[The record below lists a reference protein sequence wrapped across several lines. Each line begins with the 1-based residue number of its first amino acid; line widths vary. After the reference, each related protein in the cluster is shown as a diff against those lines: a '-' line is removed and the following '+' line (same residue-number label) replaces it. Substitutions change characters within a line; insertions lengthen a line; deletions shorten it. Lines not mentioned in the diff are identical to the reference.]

1 MSKKPS
7 RPKPPHPEPDEGA
20 VPALSLPAVSPSN
33 PANGTEPGI
42 SATPG
47 AAADPMDPALLER
60 IVKLMAANDLNMV
73 DVRDGQRR
81 VILKRGPAVG
91 PVTYAAPAPQI
102 AMPQAAPASGKE
114 PPVVPPP
121 LESGTKTIVSPM
133 VGTFYSKPSPDAQPF
148 VTVGS
153 QVDEET
159 VVCIVEAMKHYN
171 PVKAEVRGTIARI
184 LVADGEVVDV
194 NKPMFLVKP

>member
-7 RPKPPHPEPDEGA
+7 RTKPA
-20 VPALSLPAVSPSN
+20 R
-33 PANGTEPGI
+33 TEPG
-42 SATPG
+42 TPLG
-47 AAADPMDPALLER
+47 NASDPMDPSLLEQ

-91 PVTYAAPAPQI
+91 PVTYAAAPT
-102 AMPQAAPASGKE
+102 PQAIVAQSGPMPGPGPGGEAAPTPTGEAA
-114 PPVVPPP
+114 
-121 LESGTKTIVSPM
+121 GTTPIVSPM
-133 VGTFYSKPSPDAQPF
+133 VGTFYSKSSPDAKPF

-153 QVDEET
+153 RVDEET

-184 LVADGEVVDV
+184 LVSDGEVVDV

>member
-7 RPKPPHPEPDEGA
+7 PARPAK
-20 VPALSLPAVSPSN
+20 
-33 PANGTEPGI
+33 TEPRAGT
-42 SATPG
+42 SLG
-47 AAADPMDPALLER
+47 AASDPMDPSLLER

-91 PVTYAAPAPQI
+91 PVTYATGPAPQAI
-102 AMPQAAPASGKE
+102 IPQTAPAATSGSESSTNLPPASE
-114 PPVVPPP
+114 PA
-121 LESGTKTIVSPM
+121 GTTSIVSPM
-133 VGTFYSKPSPDAQPF
+133 VGTFYSKPSPDAKPF

-153 QVDEET
+153 RVDEET

-171 PVKAEVRGTIARI
+171 PVKAEVRGTITRI
-184 LVADGEVVDV
+184 LVSDGEVVDV

>member
-7 RPKPPHPEPDEGA
+7 RINSA
-20 VPALSLPAVSPSN
+20 RPAQSLPAVSSSN
-33 PANGTEPGI
+33 PPNPSTEPGAV
-42 SATPG
+42 S
-47 AAADPMDPALLER
+47 DPMDPGLLER
-60 IVKLMAANDLNMV
+60 LVKLMAANDLNTV

-91 PVTYAAPAPQI
+91 PVTYATPASQAVMAQAMPAPAPGGEPP
-102 AMPQAAPASGKE
+102 ASPAPAG
-114 PPVVPPP
+114 
-121 LESGTKTIVSPM
+121 ESGTITIVSPM
-133 VGTFYSKPSPDAQPF
+133 VGTFYSKPSPDAKPF

-153 QVDEET
+153 KVDEET

-184 LVADGEVVDV
+184 LVSDGEVVDV

>member
-7 RPKPPHPEPDEGA
+7 RT
-20 VPALSLPAVSPSN
+20 N
-33 PANGTEPGI
+33 PARAEPG
-42 SATPG
+42 ATTLG
-47 AAADPMDPALLER
+47 AASDPMDPSLLER
-60 IVKLMAANDLNMV
+60 IVKLMAANDLNTV

-91 PVTYAAPAPQI
+91 PVTYAAPGPQT
-102 AMPQAAPASGKE
+102 AVPQAAGAMTSGGDPSTISVPAGE
-114 PPVVPPP
+114 A
-121 LESGTKTIVSPM
+121 GTTVIVSPM
-133 VGTFYSKPSPDAQPF
+133 VGTFYSKPSPEAKPF

-153 QVDEET
+153 KIDEET

-184 LVADGEVVDV
+184 LVSDGEVVDV

>member
-7 RPKPPHPEPDEGA
+7 RTNHIKTQPGA
-20 VPALSLPAVSPSN
+20 RASL
-33 PANGTEPGI
+33 
-42 SATPG
+42 
-47 AAADPMDPALLER
+47 AAADPMDPSLLER
-60 IVKLMAANDLNMV
+60 IVKLMAANDLNTV

-91 PVTYAAPAPQI
+91 PVTYAAPAPQ
-102 AMPQAAPASGKE
+102 AMLPQMTPSLTSGGE
-114 PPVVPPP
+114 LQATPVP
-121 LESGTKTIVSPM
+121 ETEAGTVTIVSPM
-133 VGTFYSKPSPDAQPF
+133 VGTFYSKPSPDAKPF

-153 QVDEET
+153 KVDEET

-184 LVADGEVVDV
+184 LVSDGEVVDV

>member
-1 MSKKPS
+1 MSEKTGKTPKKPGRKS
-7 RPKPPHPEPDEGA
+7 AGA
-20 VPALSLPAVSPSN
+20 
-33 PANGTEPGI
+33 
-42 SATPG
+42 ATPLPG
-47 AAADPMDPALLER
+47 NGGPMDVGLLQQ

-81 VILKRGPAVG
+81 VILKRGPAAG
-91 PVTYAAPAPQI
+91 PVTSPAPAPQ
-102 AMPQAAPASGKE
+102 ALAPHPAPVPGSEPPAAPATSVE
-114 PPVVPPP
+114 AA
-121 LESGTKTIVSPM
+121 GTTPIVSPM
-133 VGTFYSKPSPDAQPF
+133 VGTFYSKPSPDAMPF

-153 QVDEET
+153 RVDEET

-184 LVADGEVVDV
+184 LVSDGEVVDV

>member
-7 RPKPPHPEPDEGA
+7 RTRP
-20 VPALSLPAVSPSN
+20 V
-33 PANGTEPGI
+33 GTK
-42 SATPG
+42 PG
-47 AAADPMDPALLER
+47 AGTSLGAASDPMDPRLLEQ

-91 PVTYAAPAPQI
+91 PVTYATGPAPQAVI
-102 AMPQAAPASGKE
+102 PQPGPAVSFGGESPVNPTPASE
-114 PPVVPPP
+114 TA
-121 LESGTKTIVSPM
+121 GTTSIVSPM
-133 VGTFYSKPSPDAQPF
+133 VGTFYSKPSPDAKPF
-148 VTVGS
+148 VSVGS
-153 QVDEET
+153 RVDEET

-171 PVKAEVRGTIARI
+171 PVKAEVRGTITRI
-184 LVADGEVVDV
+184 LVSDGEVVDV